1 MSSSAAVLTKS
12 ELFDLYIRKFRSIC
26 DMHGLHRGSQDDLRE
41 FMRKLAD
48 DSHFAMDFWAFA
60 GKLSSREGGQL
71 SDEEMLTVIVEGV
84 AGSGSPG
91 ADPELKNLIGEL
103 AVLLSGVDVQSPL
116 PNDGQP
122 ALLPVPDSQSS
133 AREQT
138 EHAGG
143 ETPLRT
149 YASQSA
155 FISEAANREAGVLS
169 PSHSKSSSSSRVVF
183 ISDSADREAGPT
195 PSLSSRQSSPPRA
208 VFTSESV
215 DREAVPAPSL
225 PSRRSP
231 SSRAVFTSETSE
243 PVDREAI
250 PAPPLPSR
258 RTSSPRA
265 VFISEPGDPEANP
278 VISLPSSPRAVS
290 VSETAGL
297 EPGDSSS
304 LPAQLVEALRWLQLS
319 SLELKQHLNEI
330 DQKMSRLDP
339 SLEEP
344 PTKVSSLKAK
354 IRAFIEEPA
363 SVEQS
368 PRAPA
373 AKSIPI
379 VQDDRWPGPE
389 LLAGA
394 FGEQWNAHSTPTP
407 LEQYAQPLRLHGKT
421 LFVVLLLV
429 VAGSTFLLQEYGDSL
444 HASFGPGIQRV
455 ESALASAIGQSPA
468 TGAVA
473 RPETEQASE
482 EISLTPPE
490 PETTT
495 PSANRRVARD
505 TSTPSGVMSGL
516 GRTLGQAAQT
526 ALSGAQSLSVTS
538 NFSSRPSRG
547 AMPSRSASAPTDN
560 SAQSQNSAPS
570 DGGAGVVDVPPAMMQ
585 PNLLLSPVPAYPR
598 AARVEHVSGA
608 VVVKA
613 IISRSGAVED
623 VRVMEGDPLLRG
635 AASEAIYKWR
645 FKPYVLNG
653 QPVKVATTITV
664 DFKPHR

>member
-26 DMHGLHRGSQDDLRE
+26 DRHGLHRGSQEDLRE
-41 FMRKLAD
+41 FMHKLAD

-84 AGSGSPG
+84 AGSGTPG
-91 ADPELKNLIGEL
+91 TDADLKNLIGEL
-103 AVLLSGVDVQSPL
+103 AVLLAGVDVQSPS
-116 PNDGQP
+116 PSEGQP
-122 ALLPVPDSQSS
+122 ALLPDPDSES
-133 AREQT
+133 REQT

-143 ETPLRT
+143 ETPSRT
-149 YASQSA
+149 TASQSA
-155 FISEAANREAGVLS
+155 FISEAVNREPDVAS
-169 PSHSKSSSSSRVVF
+169 PLPPKVSSSSRVVF
-183 ISDSADREAGPT
+183 ISEPTDRETGPN

-208 VFTSESV
+208 VFTSESA

-243 PVDREAI
+243 AVDREAI

-258 RTSSPRA
+258 RSSSPRA
-265 VFISEPGDPEANP
+265 VFISEPVDREANT

-290 VSETAGL
+290 ISETAGP
-297 EPGDSSS
+297 EAGDSSS
-304 LPAQLVEALRWLQLS
+304 LPSQLVEALRWLQLS

-339 SLEEP
+339 NLEEP
-344 PTKVSSLKAK
+344 ISKGPSLKAK
-354 IRAFIEEPA
+354 ILALVEEPA

-368 PRAPA
+368 QRAPT
-373 AKSIPI
+373 AKSIPV
-379 VQDDRWPGPE
+379 VQDDPWPGPE
-389 LLAGA
+389 LLASA
-394 FGEQWNAHSTPTP
+394 FGDKWSAQSTPVP
-407 LEQYAQPLRLHGKT
+407 LENYAQPLRLHGKA

-429 VAGSTFLLQEYGDSL
+429 VAGSAFLLQEYGDSL
-444 HASFGPGIQRV
+444 HASYGPGIQRV

-468 TGAVA
+468 TTAVA
-473 RPETEQASE
+473 RTETEPATE
-482 EISLTPPE
+482 EISLTPAE
-490 PETTT
+490 PEVTS

-560 SAQSQNSAPS
+560 SAQSQNIAPS

-585 PNLLLSPVPAYPR
+585 PNLLLSRVPTYPR
-598 AARVEHVSGA
+598 AARAEHVSGP

-623 VRVMEGDPLLRG
+623 VRVIEGDPLLRG